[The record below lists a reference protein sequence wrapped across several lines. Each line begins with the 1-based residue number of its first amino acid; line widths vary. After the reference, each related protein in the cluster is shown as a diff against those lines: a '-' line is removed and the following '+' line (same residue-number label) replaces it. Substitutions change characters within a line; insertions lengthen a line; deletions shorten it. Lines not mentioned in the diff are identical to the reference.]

1 LPLLHSFEF
10 GIVSLKE
17 DIKTVNFPGRL
28 MTYLLCKMPIV
39 ILSNKNNELTEFV
52 KKNRIGCVVNSNSNI
67 SFLIR
72 ELKII
77 QKKFIK
83 SNYNLNVLKK
93 YFNLE
98 KNINNLIKW

>member
-1 LPLLHSFEF
+1 
-10 GIVSLKE
+10 
-17 DIKTVNFPGRL
+17 
-28 MTYLLCKMPIV
+28 MPIV
-39 ILSNKNNELTEFV
+39 ILSNKKNELTEFIN
-52 KKNRIGCVVNSNSNI
+52 KNRIGCIVNSNSNI

-83 SNYNLNVLKK
+83 NNYNLYILKK

-98 KNINNLIKW
+98 KNINNFINW

>member
-1 LPLLHSFEF
+1 
-10 GIVSLKE
+10 
-17 DIKTVNFPGRL
+17 

-39 ILSNKNNELTEFV
+39 ILSNKKNELTEFV
-52 KKNRIGCVVNSNSNI
+52 KKNRIGCIVNSNSNI

-83 SNYNLNVLKK
+83 NNYNLYILKK

-98 KNINNLIKW
+98 KNINSLINW

>member
-1 LPLLHSFEF
+1 
-10 GIVSLKE
+10 
-17 DIKTVNFPGRL
+17 